1 MHLEAV
7 LSSPFSWVQA
17 KFNEGVTAL
26 LRNYTLYSIMHILKL
41 MRNRI
46 NGPYNIND
54 HKPSY
59 ELEVG

>member
-1 MHLEAV
+1 
-7 LSSPFSWVQA
+7 
-17 KFNEGVTAL
+17 
-26 LRNYTLYSIMHILKL
+26 

-59 ELEVG
+59 ELEVGQKHWEGLADSWANRNGERDKEW